1 MEPTKI
7 SWKNIK
13 SRLTGM
19 DTPSLIMLIH
29 DLYALNKENKEFLQG
44 KVGGETAFASLCEEA
59 SRKIIKEFFPERGF
73 GRARIAPVKKLITGY
88 KKATGDP
95 IGTANLT
102 LLFIEQFV
110 KYCREYGGEADSKF
124 DALSVAMKELFKIL
138 ETCPA
143 IIDVL
148 MVEERLYKV
157 KTDASY
163 FGYGVEDEI
172 ADLIDD
178 IEALE

>member
-13 SRLTGM
+13 TSLAGM
-19 DTPSLIMLIH
+19 DADSLITLIH

-44 KVGGETAFASLCEEA
+44 RVGGEAAYTRLREDAA
-59 SRKIIKEFFPERGF
+59 RKIEKEFFPDRGF
-73 GRARIAPVKKLITGY
+73 GRARIAPVKKLIAGY

-95 IGTANLT
+95 IGTADLT

-110 KYCREYGGEADSKF
+110 KYCREYGDCADAKLVS
-124 DALSVAMKELFKIL
+124 LNVAMKELLKII

-148 MVEERLYKV
+148 MIEERLAKV
-157 KTDASY
+157 KSDASY

-172 ADLIDD
+172 SDLIDD